1 MNLEYLLEDDLY
13 EISEESVKGIIKKGY
28 ALLLDLL
35 TRIFHKLEEIKRNG
49 NIKRAIQNIY
59 KNVNKVSLDE
69 RFDYIVA
76 ISNHKAL
83 FNFNKNNS
91 GGTEAARDCIAR
103 IIFNMIIKFKKE
115 DQLKSLTTVYD
126 SIKQKDWNSL
136 NDDYINDVMT
146 ELNDLIH
153 TGVTRET
160 AELSLPDGTSGTMEK
175 CIKLWFNC
183 ISLML
188 RKVLR
193 FYRSN
198 KDQWCMN
205 EAQKNM
211 LKAINVLRTDCNS
224 AMAIL
229 RNFGNMTR

>member
-35 TRIFHKLEEIKRNG
+35 IRIFHKLDEIKRNG
-49 NIKRAIQNIY
+49 NIKRTVQNFY
-59 KNVNKVSLDE
+59 KNINKVPLDE

-76 ISNHKAL
+76 IGNHKAL
-83 FNFNKNNS
+83 FNFNKDNP
-91 GGTEAARDCIAR
+91 GGIEATRDCICR
-103 IIFNMIIKFKKE
+103 IMFNMIIKFKKE
-115 DQLKSLTTVYD
+115 SQLKSLTKLYD

-136 NDDYINDVMT
+136 NDGYITNVME
-146 ELNDLIH
+146 ELNNLMH
-153 TGVTRET
+153 TGVERET

-205 EAQKNM
+205 ESQKNM
-211 LKAINVLRTDCNS
+211 LKAINALRTDCNS